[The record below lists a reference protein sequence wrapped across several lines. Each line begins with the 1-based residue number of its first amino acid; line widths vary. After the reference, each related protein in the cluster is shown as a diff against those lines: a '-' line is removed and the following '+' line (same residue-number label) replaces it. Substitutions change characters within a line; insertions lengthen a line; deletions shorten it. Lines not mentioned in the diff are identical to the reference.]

1 MNRFQYSILFSL
13 VVAACGGDDPKTAS
27 STPAEPSN
35 DATLTPEAIKSA
47 KAIPSGLIPSPL
59 EVENAVR
66 KSGVATDLQS
76 RVPLTRGYEI
86 TAETHIDRVAMQT
99 GVLLTDV
106 ILTARDADGVVLSK
120 RLAQIGMGLKKLGA
134 EEKILKTVQEF
145 ENGIAVDVIPRE
157 ALLEEMG
164 RITDLMAP
172 EKKWGPEPQT
182 GPLVQAGAWLAGVHM
197 VATAV
202 LESNRV
208 DTADQLLKHPE
219 VVSYFIGYVSTKN
232 DAPSTVVHVLLKR
245 LEDLQARTE
254 KEHLTRA
261 DVESIVSTTDGIFRQ
276 L

>member
-1 MNRFQYSILFSL
+1 MRRFQYSILLAL
-13 VVAACGGDDPKTAS
+13 VLMACGADEPSDAS
-27 STPAEPSN
+27 TTPAEPSN
-35 DATLTPEAIKSA
+35 DATLSPEAVKSA

-66 KSGVATDLQS
+66 KAGVAADLRS
-76 RVPLTRGYEI
+76 RVPQSRGYEI
-86 TAETHIDRVAMQT
+86 TADTHIDRVAMQT

-106 ILTARDADGVVLSK
+106 MLTARDAEGAVLSK
-120 RLAQIGMGLKKLGA
+120 RLGQIGTGLKKMGA
-134 EEKILKTVQEF
+134 EETILKTVKEF
-145 ENGIAVDVIPRE
+145 ENGIAGDVIPRE

-164 RITDLMAP
+164 RITDMMVP

-197 VATAV
+197 VASAI
-202 LESNRV
+202 LESNRM
-208 DTADQLLKHPE
+208 DAADQLLKHPE

-245 LEDLQARTE
+245 LEDLQIRTQ
-254 KEHLTRA
+254 KENLSRE
-261 DVESIVSTTDGIFRQ
+261 DVESILSTTDGIFRQ